1 MKFFKSVLF
10 IALCVV
16 ACYLTWLI
24 FYWLTPF
31 IMGLSWFWMI
41 FIFLVLGGFAIPLVG
56 LLPGLLSVVG
66 NRLHTGHLIEVIVN
80 ILIIGYFAFS
90 ACRLAWTINI
100 SSGLKEIIFALMQ
113 NSLVIGVYW
122 GLLNSFVLGL
132 REN

>member
-1 MKFFKSVLF
+1 MKFIKSVLF

-41 FIFLVLGGFAIPLVG
+41 IIFLVLGGFAIPLVG

-66 NRLHTGHLIEVIVN
+66 NRLHTGHLIEIIIN
-80 ILIIGYFAFS
+80 ILIIGFFTFS